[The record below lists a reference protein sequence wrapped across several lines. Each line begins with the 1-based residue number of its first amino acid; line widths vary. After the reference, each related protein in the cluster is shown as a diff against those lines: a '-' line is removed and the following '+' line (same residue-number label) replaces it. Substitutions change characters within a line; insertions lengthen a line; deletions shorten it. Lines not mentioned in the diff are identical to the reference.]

1 MRKERVAEM
10 FAGKAQIFE
19 SVEVQLIMWSGISY
33 RYPGGIVYV
42 LTSAYMSSRSSD
54 GMQRNVEIS
63 ESAIFIANAK
73 QPECS
78 SAVNC
83 SRHI

>member
-33 RYPGGIVYV
+33 LEV
-42 LTSAYMSSRSSD
+42 LSMYS
-54 GMQRNVEIS
+54 
-63 ESAIFIANAK
+63 
-73 QPECS
+73 PL
-78 SAVNC
+78 
-83 SRHI
+83 HI

>member
-1 MRKERVAEM
+1 MAEM

-63 ESAIFIANAK
+63 ESAILPMLNNRNVQVQSTAHDTYRCI
-73 QPECS
+73 
-78 SAVNC
+78 
-83 SRHI
+83 

>member
-1 MRKERVAEM
+1 VAEM

-19 SVEVQLIMWSGISY
+19 SVEVQLIMWSGIS
-33 RYPGGIVYV
+33 YPGGIVYV

-63 ESAIFIANAK
+63 ESAILPMLNNRNVQVQSTAHDTYRYI
-73 QPECS
+73 
-78 SAVNC
+78 
-83 SRHI
+83 